1 MKNYKIEKNVPIP
14 DKGFQMLSF
23 IRNLE
28 VGDSFIVS
36 TMATEVNSLRT
47 TAKYY
52 KLKHKFRLRKIKQG
66 QYRIWLISK

>member
-1 MKNYKIEKNVPIP
+1 MKNYKIEKNIPIP
-14 DKGFQMLSF
+14 DERVSNVEFV
-23 IRNLE
+23 RNLE

-52 KLKHKFRLRKIKQG
+52 KLKHKFRLRKIKEG